1 MEQATVTLKPLT
13 QPSTV
18 VIKSLGGDVIDDA
31 LMRVLTA
38 FGGDVL
44 TDCPHFVIDHPCI
57 LDTYVHRPNAQGIL
71 DTILIL
77 ASKFTVGRLSE
88 VLIREVST
96 EGKRSLRSFLASVK
110 PTQVGKRE
118 HILMLSLPVFETFSK
133 RFVSKEEGLPAAPV
147 EYLPIPPLRELID
160 ISQDDSRILA
170 LLLKVRILKPVEL
183 LCEIIF
189 PDLQK
194 GKYNGGQIDR
204 LMPYVLKHFANVI
217 RSDVHFKRNV
227 QALPFLP
234 QLHHKQRVKASD
246 VFDPRSYNLRRIFIT
261 ENVFPI
267 GQLYNDATVLN
278 ALEEIGMKEESNITA
293 ADLLQ
298 SARKVSGLPDLLTAR
313 QKSDAI
319 LQHIKLYP
327 QKLKSKVYG
336 QELGSLL
343 MRIQWVPRLRY
354 KPSTFPPSL
363 PWLETCEEGGRYFF
377 KPCELKG
384 HNVINLI
391 GSVKPVVDFEPSSEI
406 AGCFGWVDKPEV
418 VDVVEHLENVVMHY
432 TDDEKAYYMA
442 LVNEVYSFL
451 SSSDYYEV
459 SGALESSHFEWVW
472 NGDGFSFPS
481 HVIAIKPLIDLTP
494 YVRVLPSEV
503 LKHSK
508 LFTLFGMRTESDP
521 SLLLQV
527 LGLIKVKYSGRSSR
541 FSPCEVRHDL
551 HLAVDILNE
560 LACDQLSPELQE
572 KILLPVRVHDNSYV
586 RLEPVER
593 CMYTGEKEWLYSAGQ
608 DEEQNYHYVHWSVP
622 SITVERLGVPS
633 LTHRMLAPDQLF
645 IGEEFGQE
653 EKLTTRLS
661 RLLEDYKDG
670 LAVLKELVQNAD
682 DAGATD
688 VRFLYD
694 ERTNEDAM
702 TFLID
707 DGMKKCQ
714 GPALWVYNDATFKDE
729 DFVNITKLNE
739 ATKVHDTE
747 KIGKFGLGFNAVYNL
762 TDVPM
767 FVSKNYFVILDPNTS
782 HLRTI
787 IKNKAK
793 PGIRIDL
800 NKGVKKLQTFK
811 NQFKPFN
818 GVFGCD
824 LTLRKED
831 NSYDGTL
838 FRFPLR
844 TREQAAV
851 SEIRDKCYDD
861 QEMRKLLRM
870 FLVKANSLL
879 LFTQNVFR
887 VGLYFLPKSS
897 DQNLQPLLMFQVNK
911 SLAQGGLLRELSF
924 PIILPDTAQK
934 LGAEQK
940 KLLVQS
946 NFLQASSKV
955 KTNSKIRKV
964 KPNEI
969 PKSSIAVDLECVF
982 TKVGASFF
990 EISER
995 PSREVERWLIVSSMG
1010 NGESLEFAKSDP
1022 SLLPSGGVAV
1032 QLLLTEFNTFLPKPK
1047 ENGTVFCYLPLP
1059 IHSGLP
1065 VFINGAFAVDSN
1077 RRRLQGKLED
1087 DKRCYGEE
1095 WNNVLM
1101 TDSISTAYLCLL
1113 EDLKKI
1119 LPGDGSYVFH
1129 SLWPKAFDVTE
1140 QFRSIAKSFYKEIT
1154 NGTHALFSNGRK
1166 WVDITQVVF
1175 LHPDLRMD
1183 PEIGEVSFAV
1193 FRNFTKGNDVVIDL
1207 PPEVFQSFECY
1218 GLLNVIKSKT
1228 YDKFRFFHDIFFP
1241 NLSEVASQRR
1251 NVLVLHAL
1259 NQNSGEFEDL
1269 IMNNACVPVSPGG
1282 KELKRPNQLVNPE
1295 KEASSLFLPAD
1306 GRFPYGDGSTFCQPQ
1321 VLAKLENLGMKS
1333 NDLPWKDVAERAE
1346 SVQHVNAVDS
1356 KAAVK
1361 RSKVLLKFIKMK
1373 LKRKAKYPSDAIV
1386 SRICKAEFLPV
1397 LEKPPSFPL
1406 PWKSEEYR
1414 GFQRLLA
1421 APKDIF
1427 LQDKRYL
1434 VCCTELL
1441 VDVDVPS
1448 KVAEFLKLHD
1458 KYVTPQH
1465 VVKQLEEAIS
1475 TDLNKIDTNTYEE
1488 VSRVCTEA
1496 YSFLQENIANS
1507 TSSFEDF
1514 LSSKRFLLVGR
1525 RFLSADV
1532 VAFEVN
1538 TDCSP
1543 YLTQLPDYL
1552 SDSFGKLLKFCGV
1565 KNQFEP
1571 SDYISCLQEIRG
1583 QFGEKPL
1590 DERTLQV
1597 VVNMA
1602 IELGKTFEESKEELD
1617 TEQKSCASVFLPDS
1631 RRRMFEVADLRYKDC
1646 PWMPDDPEEQF
1657 VHEKIPWSTC
1667 KQLGVKTRRE
1677 GALQNHDAGF
1687 PFGQKEELTNRLKRI
1702 LTGYPGEEEILKE
1715 LLQNADDAQATEICF
1730 IIDPRYHPEEKV
1742 FKESWKALQ
1751 GPALCVYNNRPFTNA
1766 DIEGICN
1773 LGKGSKGEDPNK
1785 TGQYGVGFNAVYHLT
1800 DVPSFRSKSKG
1811 IGDVLCVFDPH
1822 CKYVPCATDANPGR
1836 MYKDIDKLK
1845 AKFPDVFRCYLEEN
1859 FPIKNATMFRFPLK
1873 SQEMAEQSK
1882 ISPTPV
1888 TVQQLER
1895 MMKDL
1900 KMELF
1905 EVLLFVN
1912 NVGRISFATIDRS
1925 GKLVDTYSVEVV
1937 MTKDDQRKRQSFADY
1952 MKHIGKQA
1960 KQKDFLPAKIK
1971 VKKCIYSMTLRDSL
1985 QKEETWLIVQQVG
1998 FEKPVDESIVNAFKE
2013 EQLGMLPRGG
2023 VAYCLNSSSS
2033 ALKPD
2038 GKAYCFLPLPFQTN
2052 LPVHINGHFALDH
2065 EARRNL
2071 WRDKA
2076 GGYRNDW
2083 NNALLRD
2090 VIASCYLTLL
2100 DKVRGHIQLPV
2111 EQNAAGQN
2119 SIFSETE
2126 IKERLASY
2134 EALFPG
2140 YSFEDSYWKSLADS
2154 VYQGMNDKEM
2164 HLIPVVRYS
2173 KRSSGAL
2180 VKSIKGF
2187 SGAQVTWFPPQGTG
2201 KNQTYFNNLEISG
2214 CFSPV
2219 PWKPNIGEEE
2229 RKNKEEGRRRRKQQ
2243 FEEILL
2249 ETGFNLVALSVT
2261 VFDSFRAAKVDVSC
2275 ISPLA
2280 VMAFLKSYNDI
2291 HPLCSIGH
2299 VPCPIETSPF
2309 KDVRGVIRI
2318 LNYCKDDEQFLE
2330 NLEGVPLLLTQDN
2343 YLRVFCENEPRCLSH
2358 YWDILPQSS
2367 YLFVHKEVFSKIF
2380 NTGDLKKTAVFRP
2393 LDIEILSSQL
2403 PLTLPECFCSGDR
2416 YMKWFPEDDPQ
2427 SSTLPNRRWIFR
2439 VWHFLEK
2446 FVSKKLKDL
2455 SNEKMKDLSDE
2466 KMKDLSKE
2474 EKIFFVRDL
2483 LRPMAMW
2490 CILPATEAS
2499 GCDKSGIPPS
2509 VTSVGDRKTVKEH
2522 FLVPLN
2528 VAESVLD
2535 FESCGQSSLKLVEAL
2550 RSLGLPELDSDILS
2564 TVCLGTIY
2572 YTKLESYN
2580 LARNLVATLKTPH
2593 SLLTALHQKLKA
2605 DPSSL
2610 DGNLECNEAM
2620 EVLEYFS
2627 RSTKALLYEDKE
2639 TLRMLPFFP
2648 LVGGRLGKLQD
2659 WEVSVLPDDIP
2670 EDEMYVVESS
2680 LHCFFVE
2687 SHQSLSA
2694 LYKFLEFKQVT
2705 PSNVYRRFILKCFQQ
2720 LSFEGKLA
2728 HLRYLQGFVSSLSA
2742 KENGSEELEKRRMI
2756 DYLKRVEFIP
2766 AVDGSLKTAS
2776 SFYDPCNELFCA
2788 LLPKDSFP
2796 PEKFN
2801 SEDWLSFLEKIGLIK
2816 EVSVEDF
2823 LKFAYQVAH
2832 EAETQ
2837 RAKNTSQKSAV
2848 LLQHLFSRPNV
2859 VDEGLLHL
2867 VSEIPFVAARP
2878 VEESLQELCVPF
2890 GIRQGQE
2897 IPFIAFKDSVVN
2909 EHADIIW
2916 TKAHLLPTSADPRF
2930 HGFEFSSDCRHRN
2943 VDQYIEVFL
2952 EQLGIQIKPPV
2963 ALVISHCQTVSTRK
2977 NIATDQCS
2985 TVLRVMGSIYEF
2997 LQANAINDQEARRVL
3012 ETMRFIA
3019 VEEGKKFIPPR
3030 QAVIELYERFEIKP
3044 FLYRIPAVFGK
3055 FQTLFEFVG
3064 CSKTVTCRDY
3074 AVVLEM
3080 MHEQCKGSK
3089 LNPNDLTKCSEAVR
3103 GFFGTLQHDP
3113 GSVPTL
3119 SKLYLP
3125 AMPSE
3130 FCLSNEHLKIG
3141 TIPVTLR
3148 LSTELLFDDA
3158 PTYGYRIKGLEQP
3171 FVLELSLLKVSRKSA
3186 MINFTDLM
3194 LKLPPE
3200 VQPRMLS
3207 SVVKEKLYEPEKT
3220 KIVANGAVNTMKVKI
3235 SSIPFARGVARII
3248 KHVNH
3253 QKKEF
3258 DISVLKGVEESLRS
3272 IEMFAVE
3279 GLRTS
3284 LFLYEVQIP
3293 ESEADVPFFV
3303 DKPELCALGKS
3314 KVYIDTLS
3322 GVKDAVSIISDI
3334 IGEMYGEFLQN
3345 KANLIGEMLRCPPSG
3360 MWPLL
3365 DRMKVRKDDSYTTA
3379 DLDIYPEPG
3388 TWIPTEDH
3396 HLLKDA
3402 FEELEPGEYVG
3413 YQLHDPI
3420 LVLRKGIPKYIYAI
3434 VVQEVTSE
3442 DTVILK
3448 KAYQINS
3455 EHEKDPVEVSATKL
3469 YKFHR
3474 LREIFEDQDDDMAE
3488 MLKEISDFLQIAW
3501 EMPEDEKTQI
3511 VKRLFMRWLP
3521 RGNTNSKDSL
3531 MVALQHLKN
3540 EVSRLGGCY
3549 DDLFVLLEERAKQL
3563 YSQREDYLVH
3573 HGPWPTPPDDISY
3586 DNILPII
3593 RRINRKNPQPEEAKR
3608 WLRQADADLESC
3620 SRERAFTTDSFEWL
3634 CFKCHQ
3640 VNSIKYIYL
3649 EQKKMETYRRPK
3661 NWETTSA
3668 HVGLSSSTLFG
3679 G

>member
-1 MEQATVTLKPLT
+1 MEQPTVTLKPLS

-18 VIKSLGGDVIDDA
+18 VIQSLGGDVIDDA
-31 LMRVLTA
+31 LMHVLKEI
-38 FGGDVL
+38 GGDVL
-44 TDCPHFVIDHPCI
+44 TECPHFVIDHPSI
-57 LDTYVHRPNAQGIL
+57 LDSYVHRPNTQGIL
-71 DTILIL
+71 KTILIL
-77 ASKFTVGRLSE
+77 ASKFSAKRLSE
-88 VLIREVST
+88 VLIKGVST

-110 PTQVGKRE
+110 PPQVGKRE
-118 HILMLSLPVFETFSK
+118 HILMCSLPVFETFSH

-147 EYLPIPPLRELID
+147 ECLPILPLRELID
-160 ISQDDSRILA
+160 ISQDDSRRLA
-170 LLLKVRILKPVEL
+170 LLLKVRILKPTEL
-183 LCEIIF
+183 LCDIIF
-189 PDLQK
+189 PDFQK
-194 GKYNGGQIDR
+194 GKYNGGQIDK

-217 RSDVHFKRNV
+217 RSDAYFKWNV

-234 QLHHKQRVKASD
+234 KLNHRQRVKASD
-246 VFDPRSYNLRRIFIT
+246 VFDPRSYNLRKIFVT

-278 ALEEIGMKEESNITA
+278 SLEEIGMKGESNITA
-293 ADLLQ
+293 TDLLQ
-298 SARKVSGLPDLLTAR
+298 SARKVSSLPDLLTAR

-319 LQHIKLYP
+319 LQHINLYP
-327 QKLKSKVYG
+327 QKLESKING
-336 QELGSLL
+336 QELESLL
-343 MRIQWVPRLRY
+343 MRIQWVPRLRQ

-363 PWLETCEEGGRYFF
+363 PWLEPCDEGERYFF
-377 KPCELKG
+377 RPCELKG

-391 GSVKPVVDFEPSSEI
+391 GSVKPVVGFEPSSEI
-406 AGCFGWVDKPEV
+406 AVCFGWLDKPDI
-418 VDVVEHLENVVMHY
+418 VDVVKHLGNVVMHY

-442 LVNEVYSFL
+442 LVNDVYSFL

-481 HVIAIKPLIDLTP
+481 HVIAIKPLIDLKP

-508 LFTLFGMRTESDP
+508 LFTRFGMRTESDP

-633 LTHRMLAPDQLF
+633 LTHRMLDPDELF

-714 GPALWVYNDATFKDE
+714 GPALWVYNDATFKDQ
-729 DFVNITKLNE
+729 DFVNITRLNE
-739 ATKVHDTE
+739 ATKMHDTE

-800 NKGVKKLQTFK
+800 NKNVKKLQTFK

-861 QEMRKLLRM
+861 REMQKLLKM
-870 FLVKANSLL
+870 FVMKANSLL

-887 VGLYFLPKSS
+887 VGVYFLPKSS

-911 SLAQGGLLRELSF
+911 SLAQGGILRELSF
-924 PIILPDTAQK
+924 SIILPNTAQK

-955 KTNSKIRKV
+955 KKNSKIRKV
-964 KPNEI
+964 KPNEF
-969 PKSSIAVDLECVF
+969 PESSIAVDLECVF

-990 EISER
+990 KISER

-1010 NGESLEFAKSDP
+1010 NGESLEFAKNDS

-1032 QLLLTEFNTFLPKPK
+1032 QLLFTEFNTFLPKPE

-1065 VFINGAFAVDSN
+1065 VFINGALAVDSN

-1119 LPGDGSYVFH
+1119 LPGDESYVFH
-1129 SLWPKAFDVTE
+1129 SLWPRALDVKE
-1140 QFRSIAKSFYKEIT
+1140 QCWSVVKSFYKQIAD
-1154 NGTHALFSNGRK
+1154 GAHALFSNGRK
-1166 WVDITQVVF
+1166 WVDIAQVVF
-1175 LHPDLRMD
+1175 LHPALRMD
-1183 PEIGEVSFAV
+1183 PEIGEVSLAV
-1193 FRNFTKGNDVVIDL
+1193 FRNFTKGNEVVIDL
-1207 PPEVFQSFECY
+1207 PPEVFQSFECC
-1218 GLLNVIKSKT
+1218 GLLNVIESKT
-1228 YDKFRFFHDIFFP
+1228 YDKLRFFRDVFFP
-1241 NLSEVASQRR
+1241 NMSSVASDQRD
-1251 NVLVLHAL
+1251 VLVLYAL
-1259 NQNSGEFEDL
+1259 NQNNDELEDL
-1269 IMNNACVPVSPGG
+1269 IINSPCVPASPDGRV
-1282 KELKRPNQLVNPE
+1282 LKRPSQLVNPE
-1295 KEASSLFLPAD
+1295 KEASSLFLPGD
-1306 GRFPYGDGSTFCQPQ
+1306 SRFPFSDRSTFCHPQ
-1321 VLAKLENLGMKS
+1321 VLAKLEKLGMKS
-1333 NDLPWKDVAERAE
+1333 NDLPWEDVAERAE
-1346 SVQHVNAVDS
+1346 SLRHVNVLDS

-1361 RSKVLLKFIKMK
+1361 SAKVLLKFIKMK
-1373 LKRKAKYPSDAIV
+1373 LKRKAKCPPDAIV
-1386 SRICKAEFLPV
+1386 SRICEAEFLPV
-1397 LEKPPSFPL
+1397 LEKPTSSPL

-1441 VDVDVPS
+1441 VDLDVPS
-1448 KVAEFLKLHD
+1448 KVAELFKLHD
-1458 KYVTPQH
+1458 KYVTTQH
-1465 VVKQLEEAIS
+1465 VVKQLEKAIS
-1475 TDLNKIDTNTYEE
+1475 TDLNKMDTNSYEE
-1488 VSRVCTEA
+1488 VSRVCREA
-1496 YSFLQENIANS
+1496 YSFLQENFANC
-1507 TSSFEDF
+1507 TSFVKDF
-1514 LSSKRFLLVGR
+1514 LSTKRFILVER
-1525 RFLSADV
+1525 RFLPANR

-1543 YLTQLPDYL
+1543 YLTQVPDYL
-1552 SDSFGKLLKFCGV
+1552 SHSFGKLLQCCGV
-1565 KNQFEP
+1565 RKQFEP
-1571 SDYISCLQEIRG
+1571 NDFISCLQEIRG
-1583 QFGEKPL
+1583 QFGENPL

-1597 VVNMA
+1597 VVNMVTQ
-1602 IELGKTFEESKEELD
+1602 LGETSDESKDDLD
-1617 TEQKSCASVFLPDS
+1617 NEQEGYGLIFLPDS
-1631 RRRMFEVADLRYKDC
+1631 RHRMSAVADLWYKDC
-1646 PWMPDDPEEQF
+1646 PWMPDDPEELF

-1667 KQLGVKTRRE
+1667 KKLGVKTRRE
-1677 GALQNHDAGF
+1677 GALQHHDVGF
-1687 PFGQKEELTNRLKRI
+1687 PFGQTEELTDRLKRI
-1702 LTGYPGEEEILKE
+1702 LTGYPGEKEILKE
-1715 LLQNADDAQATEICF
+1715 LLQNADDGQATEIF
-1730 IIDPRYHPEEKV
+1730 FMIDPRNHPEEKV
-1742 FKESWKALQ
+1742 IKESWKALQ

-1773 LGKGSKGEDPNK
+1773 LGKGTKGGDPNK
-1785 TGQYGVGFNAVYHLT
+1785 TGQYGIGFNAVYHLT
-1800 DVPSFRSKSKG
+1800 DVPSFRSKGKE

-1822 CKYVPCATDANPGR
+1822 CKYVAHPTDQKPGR
-1836 MYKDIDKLK
+1836 MYTKIDELK
-1845 AKFPDVFRCYLEEN
+1845 TKFPDVFRCYLEDL
-1859 FPIKNATMFRFPLK
+1859 FPIQNATMFRFPLK
-1873 SQEMAEQSK
+1873 SQEMAEESE
-1882 ISPTPV
+1882 ISRTPV
-1888 TVQQLER
+1888 TVQQLDS
-1895 MMKDL
+1895 MMEGL

-1912 NVGRISFATIDRS
+1912 NVRKISIAAVDLS
-1925 GKLVDTYSVEVV
+1925 GKLVDAYSVQVV
-1937 MTKDDQRKRQSFADY
+1937 MTKKNQRKRQSFADY
-1952 MKHIGKQA
+1952 MKQIGKQA
-1960 KQKDFLPAKIK
+1960 KQKDFLPTSIK
-1971 VKKCIYSMTLRDSL
+1971 VKKCIYSMKLRDSL
-1985 QKEETWLIVQQVG
+1985 QKEQTWLIVQQVG
-1998 FEKPVDESIVNAFKE
+1998 FEKPVEESIAHAFKE

-2023 VAYCLNSSSS
+2023 VAYLLNSNSSVV
-2033 ALKPD
+2033 KPD
-2038 GKAYCFLPLPFQTN
+2038 GKAYCFLPLPLRTN

-2071 WRDKA
+2071 WRDEA
-2076 GGYRNDW
+2076 GDYRSDW

-2090 VIASCYLTLL
+2090 VITSCYLTLL
-2100 DKVRGHIQLPV
+2100 DKVRGYIQLPV
-2111 EQNAAGQN
+2111 DQYASGQN
-2119 SIFSETE
+2119 SIFSKSEITE
-2126 IKERLASY
+2126 KLTFY
-2134 EALFPG
+2134 EALFPR
-2140 YSFEDSYWKSLADS
+2140 YPLEDSHWKSLADS
-2154 VYQGMNDKEM
+2154 VYQGMRKKEK
-2164 HLIPVVRYS
+2164 HLIPVVKCS
-2173 KRSSGAL
+2173 KRRSGAGG
-2180 VKSIKGF
+2180 KSIKGS
-2187 SGAQVTWFPPQGTG
+2187 SGVHVTWFAPQSTG
-2201 KNQTYFNNLEISG
+2201 KNQTYFNNLEIKG
-2214 CFSPV
+2214 CFAPV
-2219 PWKPNIGEEE
+2219 PPRFNTDEKE
-2229 RKNKEEGRRRRKQQ
+2229 RKKREESRIRRKNQ
-2243 FEEILL
+2243 FEEMLL
-2249 ETGFNLVALSVT
+2249 ETGFNLVALSVHL
-2261 VFDSFRAAKVDVSC
+2261 FDSFTEAGVEVC
-2275 ISPLA
+2275 CVSPLA
-2280 VMAFLKSYNDI
+2280 VMDFYKSFNDSN
-2291 HPLCSIGH
+2291 PLCGIGD
-2299 VPCPIETSPF
+2299 VPCPVERSPF
-2309 KDVRGVIRI
+2309 KDVKGVIRI
-2318 LNYCKDDEQFLE
+2318 LKYCQDDEQFLK
-2330 NLEGVPLLLTQDN
+2330 NLEGLPLLLTQDN
-2343 YLRVFCENEPRCLSH
+2343 YLRVFSESDPSCLCR
-2358 YWDILPQSS
+2358 YCDILPRSPD
-2367 YLFVHKEVFSKIF
+2367 LFVHKEVVSDVF
-2380 NTGDLKKTAVFRP
+2380 NMADLKKTPVFRP
-2393 LDIEILSSQL
+2393 LDLDTFSSQL
-2403 PLTLPECFCSGDR
+2403 LMTLPECFCSEDQYVR
-2416 YMKWFPEDDPQ
+2416 WFPEDNLK
-2427 SSTLPNRRWIFR
+2427 STALPNRRWIYR
-2439 VWHFLEK
+2439 VWQFLEN
-2446 FVSKKLKDL
+2446 FVSEKLNDL
-2455 SNEKMKDLSDE
+2455 GE
-2466 KMKDLSKE
+2466 E
-2474 EKIFFVRDL
+2474 EKKDFSEEKKTFFVRDL
-2483 LRPMAMW
+2483 LMPLTVC
-2490 CILPATEAS
+2490 CILPATQAS
-2499 GCDKSGIPPS
+2499 SSNPKL
-2509 VTSVGDRKTVKEH
+2509 VTEQ
-2522 FLVPLN
+2522 FLVPLKMG
-2528 VAESVLD
+2528 ESVLD
-2535 FESCGQSSLKLVEAL
+2535 LKDCGQSSEKLVEAL
-2550 RSLGLPELDSDILS
+2550 KCLGLPELDSGILS
-2564 TVCLGTIY
+2564 TIRIGTIC

-2580 LARNLVATLKTPH
+2580 LARNLVATLKTPR
-2593 SLLTALHQKLKA
+2593 SVLTALHQKLKA
-2605 DPSSL
+2605 NPSTL
-2610 DGNLECNEAM
+2610 DGKLEDEEAM
-2620 EVLEYFS
+2620 EVLNYLS
-2627 RSTKALLYEDKE
+2627 HNTKSLFCDDKE
-2639 TLRMLPFFP
+2639 TLRRLPFFP
-2648 LVGGRLGKLQD
+2648 MVGGRLGKVQD
-2659 WEVSVLPDDIP
+2659 RNVFVLPGDIP
-2670 EDEMYVVESS
+2670 NDGIDVVESR
-2680 LHCFFVE
+2680 LDCFFVE
-2687 SHQSLSA
+2687 PRESLSA
-2694 LYKFLEFKQVT
+2694 LYEFLEFEQAS
-2705 PSNVYRRFILKCFQQ
+2705 PSNVYRNSILTCFQQ
-2720 LSFEGKLA
+2720 FSFEGKLA
-2728 HLRYLQGFVSSLSA
+2728 HLRYLQGFVSSVTA
-2742 KENGSEELEKRRMI
+2742 KENESEELEKRQVV
-2756 DYLKRVEFIP
+2756 DYLKQIELIP

-2776 SFYDPCNELFCA
+2776 SFYDPCNEVFDA
-2788 LLPKDSFP
+2788 FLPEESFP
-2796 PEKFN
+2796 PEQFN
-2801 SEDWLSFLEKIGLIK
+2801 SEEWLSFLEKIGLTK
-2816 EVSVEDF
+2816 DVSGKDF
-2823 LKFAYQVAH
+2823 LKFANQVAH
-2832 EAETQ
+2832 EAKTQ
-2837 RAKNTSQKSAV
+2837 RTENTYKKSAL
-2848 LLQHLFSRPNV
+2848 LLQHLFSRPNLV
-2859 VDEGLLHL
+2859 GEGLLHL

-2878 VEESLQELCVPF
+2878 VQESLQDLCVPF
-2890 GIRQGQE
+2890 GIRQGDE

-2909 EHADIIW
+2909 EHAEIIW

-2930 HGFEFSSDCRHRN
+2930 HGFELSSDCRHRN
-2943 VDQYIEVFL
+2943 VDEYINVFL
-2952 EQLGIQIKPPV
+2952 EQLGIQIKPSV
-2963 ALVISHCQTVSTRK
+2963 ALVISHCQTVSARK
-2977 NIATDQCS
+2977 NITTEQCATV
-2985 TVLRVMGSIYEF
+2985 TRVMERIYEF
-2997 LQANAINDQEARRVL
+2997 LQENAMNDPEAMRVL
-3012 ETMRFIA
+3012 GTMRFIA
-3019 VEEGKKFIPPR
+3019 VEGGKKFILPR
-3030 QAVIELYERFEIKP
+3030 QAVIEIYERFEIKP

-3080 MHEQCKGSK
+3080 MHEKCKGSK
-3089 LNPNDLTKCSEAVR
+3089 LNPNELTECSKAIR
-3103 GFFGTLQHDP
+3103 GFFRTLQDGQ

-3130 FCLSNEHLKIG
+3130 FCLSNEHLKIS

-3148 LSTELLFDDA
+3148 VSTELLFDDA

-3171 FVLELSLLKVSRKSA
+3171 FVLELSLLNVSRKSA

-3207 SVVKEKLYEPEKT
+3207 RVVREKLCDPEKL

-3253 QKKEF
+3253 QNKDF
-3258 DISVLKGVEESLRS
+3258 DVSVLKGIGESLRS
-3272 IEMFAVE
+3272 IELLAVE

-3284 LFLYEVQIP
+3284 LFLFEVQIP

-3303 DKPELCALGKS
+3303 DKPELSALGKS

-3322 GVKDAVSIISDI
+3322 GVSDANLIISDI
-3334 IGEMYGEFLQN
+3334 IGEMYGGFLQQ
-3345 KANLIGEMLRCPPSG
+3345 KAHLIGEMLRCPPSSI
-3360 MWPLL
+3360 WPLL
-3365 DRMKVRKDDSYTTA
+3365 DRMNVRKDDSYTTA

-3388 TWIPTEDH
+3388 TLIPTEDH

-3402 FEELEPGEYVG
+3402 FEEFEPAEYVG
-3413 YQLHDPI
+3413 YQLHDPS
-3420 LVLRKGIPKYIYAI
+3420 LVLQKGNPIYIYGI
-3434 VVQEVTSE
+3434 IVQEVTSE
-3442 DTVILK
+3442 DAVILK
-3448 KAYQINS
+3448 KVYQINN
-3455 EHEKDPVEVSATKL
+3455 EHDKEPAEVSATKL

-3474 LREIFEDQDDDMAE
+3474 LQEIFDDQDEDMAE

-3501 EMPEDEKTQI
+3501 EMPEDEKAQI

-3521 RGNTNSKDSL
+3521 RRNTDSKDL
-3531 MVALQHLKN
+3531 FLVALQHLKN
-3540 EVSRLGGCY
+3540 DVSRLGGCY
-3549 DDLFVLLEERAKQL
+3549 DELFALLEERAKQHH
-3563 YSQREDYLVH
+3563 SQREIYQEDYLVR
-3573 HGPWPTPPDDISY
+3573 HGPWRPSSDDSSYDDIP
-3586 DNILPII
+3586 PII
-3593 RRINRKNPQPEEAKR
+3593 HRIDRKNPQPEEAKR

-3620 SRERAFTTDSFEWL
+3620 SRELASTTDSFEWL

-3640 VNSIKYIYL
+3640 VNSIKYMYL
-3649 EQKKMETYRRPK
+3649 
-3661 NWETTSA
+3661 
-3668 HVGLSSSTLFG
+3668 
-3679 G
+3679 

>member
-31 LMRVLTA
+31 LMCVLTA

-44 TDCPHFVIDHPCI
+44 TNCPHFVIDHPCI

-170 LLLKVRILKPVEL
+170 LLLKVRILKPTEL

-194 GKYNGGQIDR
+194 GKYNGGQVDK

-217 RSDVHFKRNV
+217 RSDVYFKRDV

-234 QLHHKQRVKASD
+234 QRNHEQRVKASD
-246 VFDPRSYNLRRIFIT
+246 VFDPRSYNLRKIFVT

-267 GQLYNDATVLN
+267 GHLYNDATVLN
-278 ALEEIGMKEESNITA
+278 VLEEIGMKEESNITA

-298 SARKVSGLPDLLTAR
+298 SARKVSGLPDVLTAR
-313 QKSDAI
+313 QKSHAI
-319 LQHIKLYP
+319 LQHINLYP

-336 QELGSLL
+336 QELEALL
-343 MRIQWVPRLRY
+343 MRIQWVPRLRQ
-354 KPSTFPPSL
+354 KPSTFPSSL
-363 PWLETCEEGGRYFF
+363 PWLETCEEGERYFF

-384 HNVINLI
+384 HNVTNLI
-391 GSVKPVVDFEPSSEI
+391 GSVKPVVDFIPSSEI
-406 AGCFGWVDKPEV
+406 AGCFGWLDKPEV
-418 VDVVEHLENVVMHY
+418 VDVVEHLGNVVMHY
-432 TDDEKAYYMA
+432 TYDEKAYYMA

-459 SGALESSHFEWVW
+459 TGALESSHFEWVW

-572 KILLPVRVHDNSYV
+572 KILMPVRVHDNSYV
-586 RLEPVER
+586 RLEAVER

-608 DEEQNYHYVHWSVP
+608 DEEQNYHYIHWSVP
-622 SITVERLGVPS
+622 SITAERLGVPS
-633 LTHRMLAPDQLF
+633 LTHRMLDPDELS

-800 NKGVKKLQTFK
+800 NKGVKNLQTFK

-851 SEIRDKCYDD
+851 SEIRDKCYDEH
-861 QEMRKLLRM
+861 EMRKLLKM

-911 SLAQGGLLRELSF
+911 SLAQGGILRELSF

-940 KLLVQS
+940 KLLGQS

-955 KTNSKIRKV
+955 KKNSKMRKV
-964 KPNEI
+964 KPNEF
-969 PKSSIAVDLECVF
+969 PESSIAVDLECVF

-990 EISER
+990 EISEL

-1010 NGESLEFAKSDP
+1010 DGESLEFAKSDP

-1032 QLLLTEFNTFLPKPK
+1032 QLLLTEFNTFLPKP
-1047 ENGTVFCYLPLP
+1047 EDNGTVFCYLPLP

-1065 VFINGAFAVDSN
+1065 VFINGSFAVDSN

-1087 DKRCYGEE
+1087 DKTCYGEE

-1129 SLWPKAFDVTE
+1129 SLWPRAFDVNE
-1140 QFRSIAKSFYKEIT
+1140 HCWSVVKSFYKQIAD
-1154 NGTHALFSNGRK
+1154 GTHALFSNGRK
-1166 WVDITQVVF
+1166 WADITQVVF

-1193 FRNFTKGNDVVIDL
+1193 FRNFTKGNDLVIDL
-1207 PPEVFQSFECY
+1207 PPEVFLSFECC
-1218 GLLNVIKSKT
+1218 GLLNVIRSKT
-1228 YDKFRFFHDIFFP
+1228 YDKLRFYRAVFFP
-1241 NLSEVASQRR
+1241 NISRVASDLRD
-1251 NVLVLHAL
+1251 VLVLHAL
-1259 NQNSGEFEDL
+1259 NQNSFEFEDL

-1282 KELKRPNQLVNPE
+1282 RVLKRPSQLITPD
-1295 KEASSLFLPAD
+1295 KEASSLFLPGD
-1306 GRFPYGDGSTFCQPQ
+1306 GRFPFSDGSTFCHPQ
-1321 VLAKLENLGMKS
+1321 VLAKLEKLGMKS
-1333 NDLPWKDVAERAE
+1333 NDLPWEDVAERAE
-1346 SVQHVNAVDS
+1346 SVQHVNVVDS

-1361 RSKVLLKFIKMK
+1361 RAKVLLKFIKMK
-1373 LKRKAKYPSDAIV
+1373 LKREAKCPPDAIV

-1397 LEKPPSFPL
+1397 LEKPSSFPL

-1448 KVAEFLKLHD
+1448 KVAEFLKLND
-1458 KYVTPQH
+1458 KYVTTQH
-1465 VVKQLEEAIS
+1465 VVKQLDEAIS
-1475 TDLNKIDTNTYEE
+1475 TDLKKMDTNGYEE

-1496 YSFLQENIANS
+1496 YSFLQENFANC
-1507 TSSFEDF
+1507 TPFVKDF
-1514 LSSKRFLLVGR
+1514 LSTKRFILVEKRFLPANL
-1525 RFLSADV
+1525 
-1532 VAFEVN
+1532 VAFEVK

-1543 YLTQLPDYL
+1543 YLTQVPDYV

-1565 KNQFEP
+1565 RKQFEP
-1571 SDYISCLQEIRG
+1571 NDFISCLREIRG
-1583 QFGEKPL
+1583 QFGENPL

-1597 VVNMA
+1597 VVNVV
-1602 IELGKTFEESKEELD
+1602 IQLGETSEESKHDLD
-1617 TEQKSCASVFLPDS
+1617 NEQEGCGLVFLPDS
-1631 RRRMFEVADLRYKDC
+1631 RRRMFAVADLCYKDC
-1646 PWMPDDPEEQF
+1646 PWMPDDPEELF

-1667 KQLGVKTRRE
+1667 KKLGVKTRRE
-1677 GALQNHDAGF
+1677 GALQYHDVGF
-1687 PFGQKEELTNRLKRI
+1687 PFGQKEELTDRLKRI
-1702 LTGYPGEEEILKE
+1702 LTGYPGEKEILKE
-1715 LLQNADDAQATEICF
+1715 LLQNADDGQATEICF
-1730 IIDPRYHPEEKV
+1730 IIDPRNHPEERV
-1742 FKESWKALQ
+1742 LNESWKALQ

-1773 LGKGSKGEDPNK
+1773 LGKGTKGGDPNK
-1785 TGQYGVGFNAVYHLT
+1785 TGQYGIGFNAVYHLT
-1800 DVPSFRSKSKG
+1800 DVPSFRSKGKE

-1822 CKYVPCATDANPGR
+1822 CKYVARPTDEKPGR
-1836 MYKDIDKLK
+1836 MYTKIDDLK
-1845 AKFPDVFRCYLEEN
+1845 TKFPDVFRCYLGDL
-1859 FPIKNATMFRFPLK
+1859 FPIQNATMFRFPLK
-1873 SQEMAEQSK
+1873 SQEMAEESK
-1882 ISPTPV
+1882 ISRTPV
-1888 TVQQLER
+1888 TVQQLDI
-1895 MMKDL
+1895 MMEGL

-1912 NVGRISFATIDRS
+1912 NVRKISIAAVDGS

-1937 MTKDDQRKRQSFADY
+1937 MTKKDQRKRQSFADY
-1952 MKHIGKQA
+1952 MKQIGKQA
-1960 KQKDFLPAKIK
+1960 KQKDFLPTSIK
-1971 VKKCIYSMTLRDSL
+1971 VKKCIYSMKLRDSL
-1985 QKEETWLIVQQVG
+1985 QKEQTWLIVQQVG
-1998 FEKPVDESIVNAFKE
+1998 FEKPVEESIAHAFKE
-2013 EQLGMLPRGG
+2013 EKLGMLPRGG
-2023 VAYCLNSSSS
+2023 VAYLLNDSRS
-2033 ALKPD
+2033 AVKPD
-2038 GKAYCFLPLPFQTN
+2038 GKAYCFLPLPFRTN
-2052 LPVHINGHFALDH
+2052 LPIHINGHFALDH

-2071 WRDKA
+2071 WQDEA
-2076 GGYRNDW
+2076 AGYRSDW

-2090 VIASCYLTLL
+2090 VITSCYLTLL
-2100 DKVRGHIQLPV
+2100 DKVRGYIQLPV
-2111 EQNAAGQN
+2111 GQDAAGQI
-2119 SIFSETE
+2119 SIFSKSE
-2126 IKERLASY
+2126 ITERLTYY
-2134 EALFPG
+2134 EALFPR
-2140 YSFEDSYWKSLADS
+2140 YPLEDSYWKSLADS
-2154 VYQGMNDKEM
+2154 VYQGMSKKEM
-2164 HLIPVVRYS
+2164 HLIPVVKCS
-2173 KRSSGAL
+2173 KQSSGAGA
-2180 VKSIKGF
+2180 KSIKGS
-2187 SGAQVTWFPPQGTG
+2187 SGVQVTWFAPQDTG
-2201 KNQTYFNNLEISG
+2201 KNQTYFNNLEIKG
-2214 CFSPV
+2214 CFAPV
-2219 PWKPNIGEEE
+2219 PPRTNTDEKE
-2229 RKNKEEGRRRRKQQ
+2229 RKKREESRIRRKNQ
-2243 FEEILL
+2243 FEEMLL
-2249 ETGFNLVALSVT
+2249 ETGFNLVALSIDL
-2261 VFDSFRAAKVDVSC
+2261 FDSFMEAGVEVC
-2275 ISPLA
+2275 CVSPLA
-2280 VMAFLKSYNDI
+2280 VMDFYKSFNDSN
-2291 HPLCSIGH
+2291 PLCSIGD
-2299 VPCPIETSPF
+2299 VPCPIERSPF
-2309 KDVRGVIRI
+2309 KNVKGIIRI
-2318 LNYCKDDEQFLE
+2318 LKYCQDDDQFLK
-2330 NLEGVPLLLTQDN
+2330 NLEGLPLLLTQDN
-2343 YLRVFCENEPRCLSH
+2343 YLRVFSESDPWCLCR
-2358 YWDILPQSS
+2358 YCDILPRSPG
-2367 YLFVHKEVFSKIF
+2367 LFVHKEVLSDVF
-2380 NTGDLKKTAVFRP
+2380 NMADLKKTPFFRS
-2393 LDIEILSSQL
+2393 LDLDTFSSQL
-2403 PLTLPECFCSGDR
+2403 HITLPECFCSEDQYVR
-2416 YMKWFPEDDPQ
+2416 WFPEDN
-2427 SSTLPNRRWIFR
+2427 SKSTALPNRRWIYR
-2439 VWHFLEK
+2439 VWQFLEN
-2446 FVSKKLKDL
+2446 FVSEKLNDL
-2455 SNEKMKDLSDE
+2455 GEEEK
-2466 KMKDLSKE
+2466 KDLSKE
-2474 EKIFFVRDL
+2474 KKTFFVRDL
-2483 LRPMAMW
+2483 LMPLTMC
-2490 CILPATEAS
+2490 CILPATQAS
-2499 GCDKSGIPPS
+2499 SSNPKL
-2509 VTSVGDRKTVKEH
+2509 VTEQ
-2522 FLVPLN
+2522 FLVPLKMG
-2528 VAESVLD
+2528 ESVLD
-2535 FESCGQSSLKLVEAL
+2535 FKDCGQSSEKLVKAL
-2550 RSLGLPELDSDILS
+2550 KCLGLPELDSVILS
-2564 TVCLGTIY
+2564 TVRIGTIC

-2580 LARNLVATLKTPH
+2580 LARNLVATLKRPH
-2593 SLLTALHQKLKA
+2593 SLLTAFHQKLKA
-2605 DPSSL
+2605 NPSTL
-2610 DGNLECNEAM
+2610 DGKLEDEEAM
-2620 EVLEYFS
+2620 EILNYFS
-2627 RSTKALLYEDKE
+2627 RNTKSLLCDDKE
-2639 TLRMLPFFP
+2639 TLRRLPFFP
-2648 LVGGRLGKLQD
+2648 MAGERLGKVQD
-2659 WEVSVLPDDIP
+2659 RNVFVLPSDIP
-2670 EDEMYVVESS
+2670 NDGIDVVEFR
-2680 LHCFFVE
+2680 LDCFFVE
-2687 SHQSLSA
+2687 SRESLSA
-2694 LYKFLEFKQVT
+2694 LYEFLEFVPVS
-2705 PSNVYRRFILKCFQQ
+2705 PSNVYRNFILTCFQQ
-2720 LSFEGKLA
+2720 FSFEGKLA
-2728 HLRYLQGFVSSLSA
+2728 HLRYLHGFVSSVSA
-2742 KENGSEELEKRRMI
+2742 KENESEGLEKRQLV
-2756 DYLKRVEFIP
+2756 DYLKRIELIP

-2776 SFYDPCNELFCA
+2776 SFYDPCNEVFDA
-2788 LLPKDSFP
+2788 LLPQDSFP
-2796 PEKFN
+2796 PEQFN
-2801 SEDWLSFLEKIGLIK
+2801 SEEWLSFLQKIGLTK
-2816 EVSVEDF
+2816 DVSGKDF
-2823 LKFAYQVAH
+2823 LKFANQVAH
-2832 EAETQ
+2832 EAKSQ
-2837 RAKNTSQKSAV
+2837 RTENTYKKSAV

-2859 VDEGLLHL
+2859 VGEGLLHL

-2878 VEESLQELCVPF
+2878 VEKSLQELCLPF
-2890 GIRQGQE
+2890 GITQGDE

-2909 EHADIIW
+2909 EHAEIVW

-2930 HGFEFSSDCRHRN
+2930 HSFELSSD
-2943 VDQYIEVFL
+2943 VDQYIKVFV
-2952 EQLGIQIKPPV
+2952 EQLGIQIKPSV

-2977 NIATDQCS
+2977 NITTDQCS
-2985 TVLRVMGSIYEF
+2985 TVTRVMERIYEF
-2997 LQANAINDQEARRVL
+2997 LQANAINDPEARRVL

-3019 VEEGKKFIPPR
+3019 VEEGKKFILPT
-3030 QAVIELYERFEIKP
+3030 QAVIELYEHFEIKP

-3080 MHEQCKGSK
+3080 MHEKCKGSK
-3089 LNPNDLTKCSEAVR
+3089 LNPNELTKCSTAIR
-3103 GFFGTLQHDP
+3103 GFFKALQDDP
-3113 GSVPTL
+3113 RSVLTL

-3130 FCLSNEHLKIG
+3130 FCLSNEHLKIS

-3171 FVLELSLLKVSRKSA
+3171 FVLELSLLNVSRKSA

-3200 VQPRMLS
+3200 VQPSMLS
-3207 SVVKEKLYEPEKT
+3207 SVVKEKLCDPEKT
-3220 KIVANGAVNTMKVKI
+3220 KIVANGAVDTMKVKI

-3253 QKKEF
+3253 QDRDF
-3258 DISVLKGVEESLRS
+3258 DLSVLRGIEESLRS
-3272 IEMFAVE
+3272 IDLFAVE

-3293 ESEADVPFFV
+3293 ESEADVPFLV
-3303 DKPELCALGKS
+3303 DKPELSALGKS
-3314 KVYIDTLS
+3314 KVYIDTLF
-3322 GVKDAVSIISDI
+3322 GVSNAIPIISDI
-3334 IGEMYGEFLQN
+3334 IGEMYGEFLQK
-3345 KANLIGEMLRCPPSG
+3345 KAHLIGEMLRCPPSSI
-3360 MWPLL
+3360 WPLL

-3379 DLDIYPEPG
+3379 DLYIYPERG
-3388 TWIPTEDH
+3388 TLIPIEDH
-3396 HLLKDA
+3396 HLLKEA
-3402 FEELEPGEYVG
+3402 FVEFEAGEYVG
-3413 YQLHDPI
+3413 YQLHDPS
-3420 LVLRKGIPKYIYAI
+3420 LAQREGTPTYIYAI
-3434 VVQEVTSE
+3434 IVEEINSE
-3442 DTVILK
+3442 DTVILT
-3448 KAYQINS
+3448 KAYRINI
-3455 EHEKDPVEVSATKL
+3455 EHDKEAVEVSAGRL

-3474 LREIFEDQDDDMAE
+3474 LQEIFEEQDEDMDGV
-3488 MLKEISDFLQIAW
+3488 LKEISDILQNAW
-3501 EMPEDEKTQI
+3501 EMPEDERTQI
-3511 VKRLFMRWLP
+3511 VKRLFMRWFP
-3521 RGNTNSKDSL
+3521 RKD
-3531 MVALQHLKN
+3531 ALQHLMN
-3540 EVSRLGGCY
+3540 EVSRLGGGY
-3549 DDLFVLLEERAKQL
+3549 DDLFALLEERVKRRD
-3563 YSQREDYLVH
+3563 SQRKKYEEDCLDH
-3573 HGPWPTPPDDISY
+3573 DGPWPPSPDDDTPPIFF
-3586 DNILPII
+3586 
-3593 RRINRKNPQPEEAKR
+3593 RKTRKNPQPEEAKR

-3620 SRERAFTTDSFEWL
+3620 SRERASTTDSFEWL

-3640 VNSIKYIYL
+3640 VKSINIYL
-3649 EQKKMETYRRPK
+3649 HCKRKKWKPIDNQNIRKRR
-3661 NWETTSA
+3661 
-3668 HVGLSSSTLFG
+3668 
-3679 G
+3679 